1 MTTIANNTSTM
12 STTTTTTTSTASTT
26 IDTID
31 NNKVNVKPIISTKL
45 LKKRL
50 TQLVDANDKFAK
62 GSYQTTNKNIVP
74 VSSFYP

>member
-26 IDTID
+26 IDTMD
-31 NNKVNVKPIISTKL
+31 NNKVNVKPVISTKL

-50 TQLVDANDKFAK
+50 TQLVDANDKFTK